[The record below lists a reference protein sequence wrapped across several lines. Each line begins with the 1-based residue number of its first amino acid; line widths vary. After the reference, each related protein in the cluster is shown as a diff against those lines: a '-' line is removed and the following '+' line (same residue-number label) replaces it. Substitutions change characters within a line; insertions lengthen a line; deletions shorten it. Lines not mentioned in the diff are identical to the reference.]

1 MQTASSR
8 NCSRSLLVEKK
19 SALARMKISNGEPLL
34 ALLLRNYKLMGISSD
49 YNYVLDGDECVIAGP
64 QPIPAGACQKDGD
77 KFKGSSGYRLI
88 PGNTCDRSRGI
99 SKDDPVMKDCSEGQ
113 AAPGKISHQR
123 FDFPSRIIE
132 HQYFGNGKTLLAYTA
147 DNSVWITTNEGFTW
161 KRILENE
168 KFVAMAMH
176 KYAKNRAYLF
186 TNSRTVWVTIDNG
199 VTWSKFNAPM
209 DPNSLSIPL
218 LDFHPEQA
226 DWLIWTGSVDCASAT
241 SSNCHTKAFYTRD
254 HGRSWKD
261 IDTYVRVCTW
271 GRDRKF
277 KIDDRTIFC
286 ESYAKKSGSQ
296 RSADVGDLQL
306 IAGTNF
312 YAKQQI
318 LFEAIVGFATFE
330 QYMVVAEVSHRILY
344 HAIDVP

>member
-1 MQTASSR
+1 MSDQFITTSSIFR
-8 NCSRSLLVEKK
+8 
-19 SALARMKISNGEPLL
+19 
-34 ALLLRNYKLMGISSD
+34 
-49 YNYVLDGDECVIAGP
+49 
-64 QPIPAGACQKDGD
+64 
-77 KFKGSSGYRLI
+77 
-88 PGNTCDRSRGI
+88 
-99 SKDDPVMKDCSEGQ
+99 
-113 AAPGKISHQR
+113 
-123 FDFPSRIIE
+123 
-132 HQYFGNGKTLLAYTA
+132 NGKTLLAYTA

-176 KYAKNRAYLF
+176 KYAKDRAYLF
-186 TNSRTVWVTIDNG
+186 TNSRTVWFTIDNG